1 MPNSF
6 IHELLS
12 HFLAF
17 LCGLIDSFRFKRV
30 AEYFLASR
38 TIRKAI
44 FSCLLLN
51 AVLFLGLII
60 SYELFMSYL
69 VQADNFLGH
78 FLRNFQLLFQLI
90 YYPILT
96 VTYLVSFIM
105 SSFWFGDIAEEAISI
120 ERRLFENKNFVSRN
134 IDFATRV
141 TNEIYRIFLVI
152 FFFIQITLLGI
163 VPIVGPLMK
172 ILHLS
177 FLYSLY
183 CFEYKWG
190 TDSYLMKNLAFFEVN
205 FAYFMGF
212 GFVFAVST
220 NYFPFLLS
228 TGLYAV
234 FFPFF
239 LLTAIR
245 ATPPIFPE
253 NFTLKELLYR
263 RNWQYAII
271 KKFEYNEEKYEE
283 TSRFK
288 LFFFCRRGIRAI
300 QSLIEKLVEGKL

>member
-1 MPNSF
+1 MFAIVFREILTNTFS
-6 IHELLS
+6 
-12 HFLAF
+12 F
-17 LCGLIDSFRFKRV
+17 LCGFVDSLRFKRV
-30 AEYFLASR
+30 AEYFLASK

-44 FSCLLLN
+44 LSCFLLN
-51 AVLFLGLII
+51 AVLFMGLII
-60 SYELFMSYL
+60 SYEIFMNYL
-69 VQADNFLGH
+69 VYADNFLGD
-78 FLRNFQLLFQLI
+78 FLQKFLLLFQLI

-96 VTYLVSFIM
+96 TTYLVSFIM

-134 IDFATRV
+134 IDLATRV

-152 FFFIQITLLGI
+152 FFFIQFTLLGI
-163 VPIVGPLMK
+163 LPFIGPIMK
-172 ILHLS
+172 ILHIS

-205 FAYFMGF
+205 FSYFIGF
-212 GFVFAVST
+212 GFVFAVTT

-239 LLTAIR
+239 LLTATR
-245 ATPPIFPE
+245 ATPPMITEGMTVGDFI
-253 NFTLKELLYR
+253 YR
-263 RNWQYAII
+263 RNWQYATI

-283 TSRFK
+283 NKKFK
-288 LFFFCRRGIRAI
+288 LFYFCRKGIRII
-300 QSLIEKLVEGKL
+300 QKIIEKLVEGKI